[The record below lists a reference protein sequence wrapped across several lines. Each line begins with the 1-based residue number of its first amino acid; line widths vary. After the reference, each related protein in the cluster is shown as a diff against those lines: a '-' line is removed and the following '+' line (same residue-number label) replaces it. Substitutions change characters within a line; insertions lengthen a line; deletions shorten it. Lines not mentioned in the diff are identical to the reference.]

1 MAARSMME
9 GDPKSNQVVEW
20 YKANALFAGLASCR
34 VFSEEH
40 LRHSLAVELPFLSD
54 LAHLFL
60 GLFLEVLERKSLRGE
75 KKKKALSQVCT
86 CLNL

>member
-1 MAARSMME
+1 ME

-34 VFSEEH
+34 VFSEH
-40 LRHSLAVELPFLSD
+40 LRHSLAVDLPFLSD

-75 KKKKALSQVCT
+75 KKKKSTFTGMYLFES
-86 CLNL
+86 LRHL